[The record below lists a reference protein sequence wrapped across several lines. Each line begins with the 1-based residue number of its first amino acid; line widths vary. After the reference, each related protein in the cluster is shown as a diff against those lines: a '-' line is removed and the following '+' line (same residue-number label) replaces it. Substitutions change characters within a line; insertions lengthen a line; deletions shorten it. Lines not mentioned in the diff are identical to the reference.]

1 MPLLL
6 DCTVIVREHRR
17 LGIPFPEWT
26 MSLPVA
32 SLCAAT
38 RAVSNQI
45 LDFCIVETNT
55 TIRIALYVLGLP
67 VSRRFL
73 VRISLEL
80 RLERQLIWRAV
91 NHAGAMMP
99 SGRKMAAMVLASH
112 TPADIAQFISSCC
125 FSGSLGKGACGSIW
139 YQNATE
145 EMSSMSGRIPG
156 LGGRYPLRWVFD
168 QDSPW

>member
-26 MSLPVA
+26 TSLPVA

-38 RAVSNQI
+38 RAASNQI
-45 LDFCIVETNT
+45 LNFCIVETNT

-67 VSRRFL
+67 VSRRFLGDSWYRRFL

-91 NHAGAMMP
+91 NHAGA
-99 SGRKMAAMVLASH
+99 
-112 TPADIAQFISSCC
+112 
-125 FSGSLGKGACGSIW
+125 
-139 YQNATE
+139 
-145 EMSSMSGRIPG
+145 
-156 LGGRYPLRWVFD
+156 
-168 QDSPW
+168 